1 MRPNQKSNKEIWK
14 LRKKIKLKS
23 ENFYSRLGFNSQKV
37 RNVWTCNLRLFFLK
51 SFFFFSSRV
60 LLFISLMVMNLASQ
74 CWACNILSNPN
85 NASCD
90 FLFWMKHNLQL
101 SLNGH
106 VILFC
111 FVLFIFFLLE
121 EWDLNLI
128 EPTISNEW
136 SEKKYIELWR
146 RNDDI
151 LTKKLNGHMLT
162 LKQ

>member
-23 ENFYSRLGFNSQKV
+23 ENFYSRLGFNWQKV

-51 SFFFFSSRV
+51 SFFFSSRV

-85 NASCD
+85 NATCD

-101 SLNGH
+101 SLNGL

-111 FVLFIFFLLE
+111 FVLFIFYFTGRVTFKFN
-121 EWDLNLI
+121 WTN
-128 EPTISNEW
+128 NFQW
-136 SEKKYIELWR
+136 VVWEKVHRVMATKWR
-146 RNDDI
+146 
-151 LTKKLNGHMLT
+151 HSY
-162 LKQ
+162 